1 MANPYIQVTCT
12 QKVPPSFTNKSY
24 EKNFLHHL
32 HIKARV
38 MTIFYPYEL
47 RDYKFYAKMH
57 EKITKLN
64 FKNLFQRKRRTCF
77 NAV

>member
-32 HIKARV
+32 HINARV
-38 MTIFYPYEL
+38 MTIFYP
-47 RDYKFYAKMH
+47 
-57 EKITKLN
+57 
-64 FKNLFQRKRRTCF
+64 
-77 NAV
+77 